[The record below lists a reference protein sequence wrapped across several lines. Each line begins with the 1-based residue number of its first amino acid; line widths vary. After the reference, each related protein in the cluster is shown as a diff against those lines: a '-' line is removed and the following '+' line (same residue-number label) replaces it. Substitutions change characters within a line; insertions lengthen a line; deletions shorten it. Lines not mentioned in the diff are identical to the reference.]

1 MTQPTRQLFL
11 VRHALP
17 VVEAGI
23 CYGQL
28 DLEVEEQAHIRL
40 MRDVSQTAP
49 KDALLLSS
57 PLRRCLKTAK
67 ALEAEGFQTP
77 LIDDRLAEMNFGNW
91 EGQPWRAIERAQ
103 IDAWAADVV
112 NFKPP
117 GGESVRDIAQR
128 ALDCIASLDFSSD
141 VVLLTHAGIIQVLT
155 RLLRKQP
162 LANFSETKIEYGS
175 ITTLTRTVGSDG
187 LATFTSA
194 PIYAVD

>member
-1 MTQPTRQLFL
+1 MTQSVRQLFL
-11 VRHALP
+11 VRHAQP
-17 VVEAGI
+17 VVEVGI

-28 DLEVEEQAHIRL
+28 DLDVEEAAHLRL
-40 MRDVSQTAP
+40 VKDVIATAP

-57 PLRRCLKTAK
+57 PLKRCLQTAR
-67 ALEAEGFQTP
+67 ALGAQGFQMP
-77 LIDDRLAEMNFGNW
+77 LIDDRLAEMNFGHW
-91 EGQPWRAIERAQ
+91 EGQPWRAIDRAQ

-128 ALDCIASLDFSSD
+128 ALDCMASLDFSND
-141 VVLLTHAGIIQVLT
+141 VVMLTHAGIIQVLT

-187 LATFTSA
+187 LASFSLNSL
-194 PIYAVD
+194 